1 METNSTVRI
10 LTLSDQVVDRIYSKY
25 IRKMFPDIDLII
37 SCGDLPY
44 YYLEYIL
51 DMLNVPMLFVH
62 GNHDPEV
69 EISSHGTRKYPWGA
83 VNMHRKCLNHNGLL
97 IVGFEGSIRYS
108 DHLHQYSQREVW
120 MHTLSMVPRLLWNR
134 LVHGRY
140 LDILMTHSP
149 AFGLGDRP
157 DRAHVGFKAY
167 RWLIETFKPRY
178 HIHGHIHVYDRNSCM
193 KLNHQETIVMN
204 TCDYKRM
211 EITVRGKNV

>member
-1 METNSTVRI
+1 MENTDSVRI
-10 LTLSDQVVDRIYSKY
+10 LTLSDQIVDRIYSKY
-25 IRKMFPDIDLII
+25 IRKMFPDVELII

-62 GNHDPEV
+62 GNHDPEEEV
-69 EISSHGTRKYPWGA
+69 SAHGKRKYPWGA
-83 VNMHRKCLNHNGLL
+83 TNMHRKCLNFKGLL

-108 DHLHQYSQREVW
+108 DHHHQYTQREAW
-120 MHTLSMVPRLLWNR
+120 MHVISMVPRLLWNR
-134 LVHGRY
+134 VVHGHY

-149 AFGLGDRP
+149 AYGLGDRP
-157 DRAHVGFKAY
+157 DRAHVGFTAY

-178 HIHGHIHVYDRNSCM
+178 HIHGHIHVYDRNTCM
-193 KLNHQETIVMN
+193 KITHQDTIVMN
-204 TCDYKRM
+204 TCDYKRL